1 MKLTE
6 PLHPQALGQALR
18 TSHTTLPSRGFQPG
32 HSRETGLGKRSCIHK
47 KGTLKEKGARVL
59 SAERVSK
66 GKEAGNKNWGN
77 SQAGVWGQE
86 SPGAD
91 GVSQACKGSDY

>member
-1 MKLTE
+1 M
-6 PLHPQALGQALR
+6 
-18 TSHTTLPSRGFQPG
+18 
-32 HSRETGLGKRSCIHK
+32 
-47 KGTLKEKGARVL
+47 L

-77 SQAGVWGQE
+77 SQAGVCGQE

-91 GVSQACKGSDY
+91 GVSQPCKGSDY